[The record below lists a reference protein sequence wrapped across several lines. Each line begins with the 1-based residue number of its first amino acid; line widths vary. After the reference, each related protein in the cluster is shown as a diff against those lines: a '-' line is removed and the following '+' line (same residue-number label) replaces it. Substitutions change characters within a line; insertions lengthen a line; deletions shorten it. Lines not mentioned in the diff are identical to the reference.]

1 MPTSVTMLLVIAAFI
16 CTVAEALG
24 KCPGW
29 VVDLL
34 IVVVLLLGVLP
45 K

>member
-1 MPTSVTMLLVIAAFI
+1 MLTVTLLLVIAAFI

-29 VVDLL
+29 IPTMLVVL
-34 IVVVLLLGVLP
+34 VLLLGALP
-45 K
+45 R